1 MTKAEYF
8 VTLRWCK
15 IRCTPEPERCKD
27 CTILKMYKEMYKDET
42 L

>member
-15 IRCTPEPERCKD
+15 LRCTPEPEKCKD
-27 CTILKMYKEMYKDET
+27 CTILKMYKEIYKDET